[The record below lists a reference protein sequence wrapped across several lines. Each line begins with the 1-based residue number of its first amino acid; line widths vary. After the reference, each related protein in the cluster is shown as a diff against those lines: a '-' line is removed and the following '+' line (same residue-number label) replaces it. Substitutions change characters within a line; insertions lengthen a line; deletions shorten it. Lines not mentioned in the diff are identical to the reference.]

1 MGPSATGPDL
11 DGLGPDVG
19 GLDRDG
25 SPSPP
30 AGAWFRRRDVIAL
43 AVVAAALLLPLRG
56 LLRLPG
62 PPMEEGFMLTFPE
75 RLLRGEIPN
84 RDFLHLYGPGSVW
97 VLAGVYKVF
106 GASLEVQRLFG
117 LVQQAAV
124 AYGVFFVARWWG
136 RRVAVTCALL
146 AILLMLPPAGLTA
159 FAWTGGVGAVL
170 LGLAVGL
177 HARATP
183 DDRRGFRLAVA
194 AGILFGIAFLYRIDL
209 VVACALTIAVIAW
222 RAPRAR
228 ALGLVGGALGTAALL
243 LAHVAM
249 AGFGNAFRG
258 MVLEPV
264 FELRDGRRLPVP
276 PSWGT
281 LDGFL
286 QMVGDIPPRLR
297 WPLPTP
303 ATSQQLFLW
312 FFANLAA
319 ITVLIVVGARALR
332 REPHSVRARA
342 VLAAGLLSLGMV
354 SQTLQRPDSTH
365 IAWVSCVSIGLLPIA
380 LMEARWRAGR
390 RDPTHPVRGRRLVA
404 CGVPALFLLLVVPN
418 FTYRAYADFVAQTF
432 DRRRASFAIERDGR
446 RFYYGDPSVADAAN
460 AMIPTLDRLVRPG
473 DRLFVGPT
481 DLRRT
486 VTSEA
491 WLYALYPEAVP
502 GTYFIEM
509 DPGIANARGSR
520 MAADLRRSD
529 VVVLSRIW
537 QEWNEANDSSRPG
550 DPTPDR
556 VLRERFCPVG
566 TFAPW
571 FDVYRRC
578 DRTEP

>member
-11 DGLGPDVG
+11 DGLGPDLD

-30 AGAWFRRRDVIAL
+30 AAAWFRRRDVIAL

-159 FAWTGGVGAVL
+159 FAWTGGVGAGL

-286 QMVGDIPPRLR
+286 QILGDKPPRLR

-303 ATSQQLFLW
+303 ASSQQLFLW

-319 ITVLIVVGARALR
+319 ITVLVVVGARALR

-432 DRRRASFAIERDGR
+432 DRRRVSFAIERDGR
-446 RFYYGDPSVADAAN
+446 RFYYGSSSVADAAN
-460 AMIPTLDRLVRPG
+460 AMILTLDRLVRPG

-486 VTSEA
+486 VNSEA

-509 DPGIANARGSR
+509 EPGIANARGSR

-529 VVVLSRIW
+529 VVVLSRVY
-537 QEWNEANDSSRPG
+537 QEWNEANNSSRPG
-550 DPTPDR
+550 DPTPVR

>member
-1 MGPSATGPDL
+1 VGPSATGPDL

>member
-1 MGPSATGPDL
+1 
-11 DGLGPDVG
+11 
-19 GLDRDG
+19 
-25 SPSPP
+25 
-30 AGAWFRRRDVIAL
+30 
-43 AVVAAALLLPLRG
+43 
-56 LLRLPG
+56 
-62 PPMEEGFMLTFPE
+62 MLTFPE

>member
-529 VVVLSRIW
+529 VVVLSRIY